1 MEKNGDNVITITLA
15 PGQQMLVSGT
25 MTGTTAEKFTN
36 ASVGNITV
44 GMVEIH

>member
-1 MEKNGDNVITITLA
+1 MIENDNNVITITLA

-25 MTGTTAEKFTN
+25 MTGTTTEKFTN
-36 ASVGNITV
+36 ASVGKITV